1 MFVWGGEMNKKKY
14 IRGFILS
21 LVLTFG
27 IISVFTLS
35 TGVEENIEKLKSFVV
50 YYAFLGILMM
60 IVKWVS
66 ETLILKISLFD
77 HKNKF
82 GFFSLMRIVII
93 GNLFNYLTPFFTG
106 GQPVL
111 VYYLSQ
117 KGIKPGETTASIIY
131 KSMIFQIVMTIL
143 GFVGLFYSY
152 FNLNLKSTLIV
163 LGGTLLNGF
172 VIFLILM
179 FSLSKDKS
187 IRVVRRFTFFLK
199 KIKIIKKP
207 EDKMEKIV
215 SNVESFVNMFKT
227 NSKKIPQF
235 LMVLFLSTVQVMTYV
250 FSIIFVLMG
259 FDVGFSIDVFFK
271 SLVLDIGAA
280 IVPTPGTAGAAE
292 GFYYIIF
299 AGTADIFTINTSVFI
314 WRLVTYYFV
323 IFIGIILFILRPKK
337 TGDE

>member
-1 MFVWGGEMNKKKY
+1 MNKKKY

-21 LVLTFG
+21 LILTFG
-27 IISVFTLS
+27 IISVFTAS
-35 TGVEENIEKLKSFVV
+35 TGFEENIEKLKSFIG
-50 YYAFLGILMM
+50 YFAFLGIFMM
-60 IVKWVS
+60 IIKWIA
-66 ETLILKISLFD
+66 ETWILKISLFD

-82 GFFSLMRIVII
+82 GFFPLMRIVII

-131 KSMIFQIVMTIL
+131 KSMIFQIVMTIF
-143 GFVGLFYSY
+143 GITGVIYSY
-152 FNLNLKSTLIV
+152 MFLNIKSTLIV
-163 LGGTLLNGF
+163 LAGTLLNGF

-187 IRVVRRFTFFLK
+187 ISVVRKFTLFLK
-199 KIKIIKKP
+199 KIKIVKNP

-215 SNVESFVNMFKT
+215 NNVEAFVSMFKT

-235 LMVLFLSTVQVMTYV
+235 ISVLILSSIQVLTYI

-259 FDVGFSIDVFFK
+259 FKVDFNIDVFFK

-292 GFYYIIF
+292 GFYYLIF
-299 AGTADIFTINTSVFI
+299 AGTTDIYTINTSVFI

-323 IFIGIILFILRPKK
+323 IFVGIILFILKTKK
-337 TGDE
+337 REDV

>member
-1 MFVWGGEMNKKKY
+1 MNKKKY

-27 IISVFTLS
+27 IISIFTAS
-35 TGVEENIEKLKSFVV
+35 TGIEENIEKLKSFIV
-50 YYAFLGILMM
+50 YFAFFGILMM
-60 IVKWVS
+60 IVKWIS
-66 ETLILKISLFD
+66 ETCILKISLFD

-82 GFFSLMRIVII
+82 SFLSLLKITII

-111 VYYLSQ
+111 IYYLSK

-131 KSMIFQIVMTIL
+131 KSMVFQIVMTIFGIV
-143 GFVGLFYSY
+143 GFVYSY
-152 FNLNLKSTLIV
+152 LYLDLKSSLIV
-163 LGGTLLNGF
+163 LAGTMLNGF

-179 FSLSKDKS
+179 FSLSKEKS
-187 IRVVRRFTFFLK
+187 LIVVRKFTIFLK
-199 KIKIIKKP
+199 KIKIIKNP

-215 SNVESFVNMFKT
+215 NNVEAFVRMFRT

-235 LMVLFLSTVQVMTYV
+235 LSVFFLSIIQVLTYI
-250 FSIIFVLMG
+250 FSIIFILIG
-259 FDVGFSIDVFFK
+259 FRVDFNLDLFFR

-280 IVPTPGTAGAAE
+280 IVPTPGTAGGAE

-299 AGTADIFTINTSVFI
+299 SGTTDIFTINASVFI
-314 WRLVTYYFV
+314 WRLVTYYFI
-323 IFIGIILFILRPKK
+323 IFVGILLFIMRSKK